1 MNMTKTQANKI
12 VQDLFNK
19 IPNVWHGYRYIAD
32 KMYDMELK
40 AEKEHRKNRDSVKGF
55 SAGQAAKYF
64 TVKHLIDGRKQ
75 SFKLVDILDIRHE
88 ALMGQAYATRY
99 AAELADWFAL
109 VESSEF
115 NEIDYSDMMK

>member
-19 IPNVWHGYRYIAD
+19 IPNIYHGYRYIAD

-40 AEKEHRKNRDSVKGF
+40 AEKEHRKSRDSVKGF
-55 SAGQAAKYF
+55 SVGQAAKYF
-64 TVKHLIDGRKQ
+64 TVKHLIEGKT
-75 SFKLVDILDIRHE
+75 SAYNVEAILDIRHE
-88 ALMGQAYATRY
+88 CLIAQAYATRY

-115 NEIDYSDMMK
+115 NKIDYSDMME